1 MFRQLPG
8 HRRATALGV
17 TVRKAACTKKNV
29 VLVADNDHHG
39 SGLLAAVHELGHSLG
54 SPHDGSETSTS
65 CPAGGGYIMNPY
77 LYKQRHV
84 YSACSKAAMKTFL
97 ATSAASCLFR
107 RRCPEPA
114 SPAAQ
119 ERDEQLRK
127 DQCVRKKRENEDFL
141 NATVIYWCTLSC
153 YVILHE
159 TQEVASFETSAPD
172 GMGCNQNGD
181 CKECQRGMCK
191 FIV

>member
-8 HRRATALGV
+8 HRRTTALGI
-17 TVRKAACTKKNV
+17 TSRKAACTKKNV

-39 SGLLAAVHELGHSLG
+39 SGLLAAVHELGHTLG

-77 LYKQRHV
+77 LYKQKHV
-84 YSACSKAAMKTFL
+84 YSKCSKAAMKTFL
-97 ATSAASCLFR
+97 ASSGASCLFR

-114 SPAAQ
+114 STADQ
-119 ERDEQLRK
+119 ERDEKLRNA
-127 DQCVRKKRENEDFL
+127 QCLSKVRENEEFL
-141 NATVIYWCTLSC
+141 NATVIHSCTLSC
-153 YVILHE
+153 YVILLE
-159 TQEVASFETSAPD
+159 TKEVASFERSAPD
-172 GMGCNQNGD
+172 GMRCDENGE
-181 CKECQRGMCK
+181 CKECQGGMCK